1 MTLVAVS
8 TEKTRHLALRVK
20 RPGDRQSLSRSATR
34 GLDVMEALA
43 EARGPLR
50 AVDIARMLGLAPSTT
65 NQLLKTMVESAHLL
79 FDART
84 KTYMPSPRLARL
96 GSWLTEIYGASG
108 RIRDLILDVGA
119 QTGMVVTIT
128 TPNDLFMQ
136 IIDAVSPSPD
146 TAERGLH
153 VSMFGTAIGSAY
165 LATLDEPEIRRL
177 ADRARIPASDLPC
190 ILRTLESIR
199 EAGYAD
205 GPSADT
211 EIWSIAM
218 PLPMRDLRVPAVL
231 GLAGSAKEISARAAE
246 LRGIMQRAIAYW
258 LTNLR
263 SQP

>member
-8 TEKTRHLALRVK
+8 TEKARHLSLRVK

-34 GLDVMEALA
+34 ALDVMEALT

-50 AVDIARMLGLAPSTT
+50 AVDIARMLGLTPSTT

-79 FDART
+79 FDARA
-84 KTYMPSPRLARL
+84 KTYMPSPRLARF

-108 RIRDLILDVGA
+108 RIRDLIMDVAA
-119 QTGMVVTIT
+119 QTGMVVTVT

-136 IIDAVSPSPD
+136 IIDAISPSPD

-165 LATLDEPEIRRL
+165 LSTLEEPEIRRL
-177 ADRARIPASDLPC
+177 TERARIPDSELPG
-190 ILRTLESIR
+190 ILHTLDNIR

-205 GPSADT
+205 GPSAHSA
-211 EIWSIAM
+211 IWSIAM
-218 PLPMRDLRVPAVL
+218 PLPVSALRVPAVL
-231 GLAGSAKEISARAAE
+231 GIAGSSDTMCHQLAE
-246 LRGIMQRAIAYW
+246 LRHVMRRAIKYW
-258 LTNLR
+258 LAAPE
-263 SQP
+263 SQS